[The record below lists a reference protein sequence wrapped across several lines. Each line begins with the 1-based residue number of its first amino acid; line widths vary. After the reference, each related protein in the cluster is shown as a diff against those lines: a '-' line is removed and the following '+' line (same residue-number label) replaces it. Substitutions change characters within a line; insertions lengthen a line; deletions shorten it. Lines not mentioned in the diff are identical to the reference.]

1 MYWVITFIFGLVTT
15 VINSFVLKL
24 FNRKEYKNR
33 VEIANSELNKTLKN
47 FISEAGEIPNVF
59 LIETLCVAYS
69 KSYKIKKGDMNNV
82 QNVVDLLIKEVF
94 ETSFLSSS
102 QKSKISNEL
111 LELKETYLKID
122 QTTNLITSASFRE
135 KNSVSKMFGWAIIS
149 FITFYIVL
157 CICAIFNIIFKIFDR
172 NESNYELNLVTTSG
186 VITVLL
192 MWTLL
197 YIQRRK
203 K

>member
-135 KNSVSKMFGWAIIS
+135 KNSVSKMFGWARS
-149 FITFYIVL
+149 
-157 CICAIFNIIFKIFDR
+157 
-172 NESNYELNLVTTSG
+172 
-186 VITVLL
+186 
-192 MWTLL
+192 
-197 YIQRRK
+197 
-203 K
+203 